1 MKKVET
7 VLVEYVKKLSD
18 EELSFLRMRVV
29 QNLHGDRADIANFLS
44 RDAEVD
50 RWLRS
55 AASAEEFFDALQSAG
70 DCVMKESERRDAM
83 AVAK

>member
-1 MKKVET
+1 MKKVES
-7 VLVEYVKKLSD
+7 VLVEYVRRLSD
-18 EELSFLRMRVV
+18 EDLAFLRMRFV

-55 AASAEEFFDALQSAG
+55 AASAEEFFDALQNAG
-70 DCVMKESERRDAM
+70 DCAMKEFERRDA
-83 AVAK
+83 AR